1 MGYTVYSLEDFR
13 RGMHPLFPQHLVLLK
28 QELLQNVRADWK
40 KQRILAL
47 TPDIIKR
54 LPYNDAFTRI
64 QFAKDGGTQGGGY
77 VEGQHYA
84 SEIKEV
90 VSAFVGK
97 RP

>member
-13 RGMHPLFPQHLVLLK
+13 RGLHPLYPQHLVMLK

-54 LPYNDAFTRI
+54 LPYHNSFVRI
-64 QFAKDGGTQGGGY
+64 QYAKDGSTHDGGY
-77 VEGQHYA
+77 VEGQLYVN
-84 SEIKEV
+84 EIKDV
-90 VSAFVGK
+90 ITAFVGK
-97 RP
+97 KP